1 MKYRVERMPI
11 PEASSGG
18 GAKYPWKDLEVPS
31 GGEGDSFKIP
41 ASELVGKCANYSPT
55 PPLALQKTGYKIS
68 VRKDKVTGDMRVFR
82 VA

>member
-1 MKYRVERMPI
+1 MPI

-31 GGEGDSFKIP
+31 GDDDWNGEGDSFKIP

-55 PPLALQKTGYKIS
+55 PPLVLQKTGYKIS

>member
-11 PEASSGG
+11 PQASSGG
-18 GAKYPWKDLEVPS
+18 GAKYPWKDLEV
-31 GGEGDSFKIP
+31 GVVNNSFKIP

-68 VRKDKVTGDMRVFR
+68 VRKNKVTGDMRVFR